1 MRQVTV
7 DTVISAPREDVFD
20 LVADLSLRPS
30 FADHYLKDY
39 RLARANP
46 VGKGAA
52 ARFLLDTP
60 VFNERGEI
68 AIVECDR
75 PRRIVEEGRVGRV
88 GRSRLLA
95 IYDFIPEAGGSTR
108 VELTTLSD
116 PKTIVD
122 RVRQTGIHVWVRRNT
137 KKSLERLRRIFE
149 EPGDAELTAHHR
161 RRVRAEQG
169 PALRRPRAGGQKSPR
184 GRRVDCPPRG
194 SRPPQKHRRGM
205 RRDALGGGGDRGV
218 WQQGRG
224 AGRGG
229 AGPRGPGDRRGG
241 RGLQRL
247 PHPPAQ
253 PRDPARQRLLR
264 G

>member
-7 DTVISAPREDVFD
+7 DTVISAPREEVFD

-108 VELTTLSD
+108 VELTTLSE
-116 PKTIVD
+116 PKTID
-122 RVRQTGIHVWVRRNT
+122 GPRAPDGHPPCGCGET
-137 KKSLERLRRIFE
+137 
-149 EPGDAELTAHHR
+149 PR
-161 RRVRAEQG
+161 RRSSGCGGSSRS
-169 PALRRPRAGGQKSPR
+169 PATPS
-184 GRRVDCPPRG
+184 
-194 SRPPQKHRRGM
+194 
-205 RRDALGGGGDRGV
+205 
-218 WQQGRG
+218 
-224 AGRGG
+224 
-229 AGPRGPGDRRGG
+229 
-241 RGLQRL
+241 
-247 PHPPAQ
+247 
-253 PRDPARQRLLR
+253 
-264 G
+264 